1 MKRITRIAC
10 AVLAAVVVAGCTYRI
25 DESNIVIARSA
36 PPVDLSVLHAEFPG
50 YRIEPAAI
58 TTPDGNR
65 LQSLRFV
72 REDAVATVLYFG
84 GNGYTVARFA
94 PRTLAVYRDLPV
106 NVVLVD
112 HRGYGGSSGTPTV
125 ETLMADAGLVHAQVR
140 ADPAFAG
147 LPLLLHGHSL
157 GSFMAGHVAAERP
170 VDGVILESSVTTT
183 EDWTAHLR
191 SQQRWWV
198 RALVWRVLPDEG
210 LARMGNSRAVAALD
224 EPALFVVG
232 ADDDVTPARFT
243 RALFDIAP
251 LAEDRKRLLVVP
263 GRGHQDATDTDAFRE
278 AMAAFVEHV
287 VETEQPTG

>member
-1 MKRITRIAC
+1 MTPATSPARHRIPPVTRSPTSRPIPSPAARAIRCLTAPWTPSRTARSTRLLRRPCANPRVHRRTPNTDSGACQNRAHAWLRRFTGTPMKSITRIAC

-72 REDAVATVLYFG
+72 REDAGATVLYFG

-147 LPLLLHGHSL
+147 
-157 GSFMAGHVAAERP
+157 M
-170 VDGVILESSVTTT
+170 
-183 EDWTAHLR
+183 
-191 SQQRWWV
+191 
-198 RALVWRVLPDEG
+198 
-210 LARMGNSRAVAALD
+210 
-224 EPALFVVG
+224 
-232 ADDDVTPARFT
+232 
-243 RALFDIAP
+243 
-251 LAEDRKRLLVVP
+251 
-263 GRGHQDATDTDAFRE
+263 
-278 AMAAFVEHV
+278 
-287 VETEQPTG
+287 

>member
-94 PRTLAVYRDLPV
+94 PRTLAVYRDRED
-106 NVVLVD
+106 LVSI
-112 HRGYGGSSGTPTV
+112 GAYAVGSDPKVDYAIAKKPDIDRFLQQTMDERSTAPDARAQL
-125 ETLMADAGLVHAQVR
+125 ELLMGDA
-140 ADPAFAG
+140 P
-147 LPLLLHGHSL
+147 
-157 GSFMAGHVAAERP
+157 HV
-170 VDGVILESSVTTT
+170 
-183 EDWTAHLR
+183 
-191 SQQRWWV
+191 
-198 RALVWRVLPDEG
+198 
-210 LARMGNSRAVAALD
+210 
-224 EPALFVVG
+224 F
-232 ADDDVTPARFT
+232 
-243 RALFDIAP
+243 
-251 LAEDRKRLLVVP
+251 
-263 GRGHQDATDTDAFRE
+263 
-278 AMAAFVEHV
+278 
-287 VETEQPTG
+287 